1 MFRKSLFVIAFCGL
15 LASCSTRQE
24 LDPHREGVIRLGVG
38 KIVSRADVSSVTA
51 LGDNI
56 GIYGVQLPE
65 KPADLTDLPGM
76 GWEAKVLSMNNVR
89 STGVAASGAISW
101 NGIYYYPLD
110 PAHYIKFCAY
120 HPYADGTNFSIDN
133 PADGQAPVLRFTLD
147 GTDDILYAAPVIGSR
162 SEAPAA
168 LTFRHALTQ
177 LMFKIKDVHGELRR
191 NKTKVLS
198 IAFQDVNTVSSMD
211 IETGIFGEWSDP
223 DNLMVPGIEGK
234 DFAFEEEGPDF
245 VAPGDGIMLEPG
257 LASFKITL
265 VTSDGTFSDV
275 TIRPAGGETV
285 FAAGHSYEITV
296 TFNEQ
301 QSEVLAGATV
311 VDWKFGGT
319 TNIIIQ

>member
-1 MFRKSLFVIAFCGL
+1 MLRKSLFVIAFCGL

-24 LDPHREGVIRLGVG
+24 LDPRNEGVIRLGVG
-38 KIVSRADVSSVTA
+38 KIVTRAEVGSVTA

-65 KPADLTDLPGM
+65 KPADLTDLSGI
-76 GWEAKVLSMNNVR
+76 GWGNALSMNNVR

-101 NGIYYYPLD
+101 DGIYYYPLD

-120 HPYADGTNFSIDN
+120 HPYAADGTNFSVDA
-133 PADGQAPVLRFTLD
+133 PADGQAPVLRFALD

-162 SEAPAA
+162 SEVPAA

-191 NKTKVLS
+191 NKTKVLN
-198 IAFQDVNTVSSMD
+198 IIFQDVNTVSSMD
-211 IETGIFGEWSDP
+211 IETGIFGEWSAP
-223 DNLMVPGIEGK
+223 DNLKVPGIEGEE
-234 DFAFEEEGPDF
+234 FAFEEEGPDF
-245 VAPGDGIMLEPG
+245 VAPGDAIMLEPG

-265 VTSDGTFSDV
+265 ETSDGTFSDV
-275 TIRPAGGETV
+275 TIRPSGEPV
-285 FAAGHSYEITV
+285 FAAGHSYEITI

-301 QSEVLAGATV
+301 QAEISAAATV

>member
-24 LDPHREGVIRLGVG
+24 LDSRRDGVIRLGVG
-38 KIVSRADVSSVTA
+38 KIVTRAEVGSVTA

-65 KPADLTDLPGM
+65 KPADLTDLPDI
-76 GWEAKVLSMNNVR
+76 GWGNALSMDNVR
-89 STGVAASGAISW
+89 STGVAPSGAISW

-120 HPYADGTNFSIDN
+120 HPYADGTNFSVDA
-133 PADGQAPVLRFTLD
+133 PASGQAPVLRFTLD
-147 GTDDILYAAPVIGSR
+147 GTDDILYASPVIGSR
-162 SEAPAA
+162 SEAPTA

-191 NKTKVLS
+191 NKTKILS
-198 IAFQDVNTVSSMD
+198 IAFQDVNTVSSMN

-223 DNLMVPGIEGK
+223 DNLLVPGFEGK
-234 DFAFEEEGPDF
+234 EFAFEEDGPDF

-265 VTSDGTFSDV
+265 ETSQGTFSDV
-275 TIRPAGGETV
+275 TIRPSGEPV
-285 FAAGHSYEITV
+285 FAAGHSYEITI

-301 QSEVLAGATV
+301 QSEVLAAATV